1 VIEDF
6 ILCVVDVSVLLLVD
20 GSLNVV
26 FVHELIEF
34 IKLDNAILIL
44 VNFLEQ
50 SSDFVLLEAHVKEAW
65 EVHLE
70 ALQGQV
76 A

>member
-1 VIEDF
+1 VIKDF
-6 ILCVVDVSVLLLVD
+6 ILCVVDVSVFLLVD
-20 GSLNVV
+20 GSLDVV
-26 FVHELIEF
+26 FFHKLIELS
-34 IKLDNAILIL
+34 ILDNAILIF
-44 VNFLEQ
+44 VDFLEE